1 MAPKRDSDS
10 NGDNGNE
17 TSALLPS
24 RGPLL
29 RSPTSSSFIHH
40 THSTNVIICI
50 LFTIVFVLG
59 FGATMMAVPAMRLA
73 ENIICH
79 HHYDKIQG
87 PGHIG
92 FGENIDE
99 SLCKGDEVQKELNVI
114 FSIIPVLEAIPSL
127 VTIIPYGLLADRIG
141 RKPVIILSL
150 IGLLLN
156 ACWDIT
162 VMWFWKTIP
171 LRAIWADV
179 IFTFIG
185 GGDAVT
191 LMVFYATIS
200 DITTEENRSNIF
212 LLGTCA
218 GLLAELIGPSI
229 ASTLMAKSPWLPFLM
244 GPFIIL
250 FGTAMILFV
259 PETLHLRPQST
270 ASAELTADSSSEQIV
285 SNAKI
290 DDSTFFTAVKSQAVN
305 TLKELWSSMAVLH
318 SLPILLLLLAFVSPP
333 FGLISINL
341 LLRYISRRFNWK
353 LSEAGFLLSLRAFV
367 NIILLLIIIPVFSHI
382 LVKYFHLSSRAK
394 DLLLARVS
402 VIILVAG
409 ALFIAASPTIGL
421 TILGII
427 VWTLGTGFVALTRS
441 VITTLVD
448 QQHIGRLYAAV
459 SVVET
464 TSSLIAGPLLGAL
477 YTWGLKWKGPW
488 IGLPFYCL
496 AGITFISSIG
506 VFTFSYFEEKKDN
519 TTLDVSEEY
528 ESDLIEGV

>member
-1 MAPKRDSDS
+1 MAHSHENDS
-10 NGDNGNE
+10 NCNNDNE

-24 RGPLL
+24 RQPLL
-29 RSPTSSSFIHH
+29 RTPTTSSFIHH
-40 THSTNVIICI
+40 THSPNVIICI

-92 FGENIDE
+92 FEKKIDE

-156 ACWDIT
+156 ACWDII

-191 LMVFYATIS
+191 LMVFYATVS

-218 GLLAELIGPSI
+218 GLLADLIGPSV

-259 PETLHLRPQST
+259 PETLHLRPK
-270 ASAELTADSSSEQIV
+270 AVISAELTSDSSSEQIA
-285 SNAKI
+285 SHGKF
-290 DDSTFFTAVKSQAVN
+290 DDSTFFTSVKSQVVN
-305 TLKELWSSMAVLH
+305 TLQELWGSMAVLH
-318 SLPILLLLLAFVSPP
+318 SLPILLLLLAFISPA
-333 FGLISINL
+333 FGILSINL

-353 LSEAGFLLSLRAFV
+353 LSQAGFLLSLRAFV
-367 NIILLLIIIPVFSHI
+367 NIILLLIIIPIFSHI
-382 LVKYFHLSSRAK
+382 LVRYFNFSSRAK
-394 DLLLARVS
+394 DLLLARAS

-409 ALFIAASPTIGL
+409 ALFIAASPTIEL

-464 TSSLIAGPLLGAL
+464 TASLVAGPLLGAL
-477 YTWGLKWKGPW
+477 YTLGLKWKGPW

-496 AGITFISSIG
+496 AGITFLSSIG
-506 VFTFSYFEEKKDN
+506 VFTFSYFEEKREIPA
-519 TTLDVSEEY
+519 LDVTEEE
-528 ESDLIEGV
+528 ESGLAQ